1 MSSKS
6 QYRKQNRRKSL
17 RRMQIL
23 TRRIEDLS
31 VGVPKY
37 VLDTMQIEA
46 VAWSIPE
53 WVKLGPSQP
62 SEAEVIDLLERS
74 AEAQLDRLQA
84 YWKEVAQNV

>member
-23 TRRIEDLS
+23 TRRIGYLS
-31 VGVPKY
+31 EGVPEC
-37 VLDTMQIEA
+37 VLDAMQLEA

-62 SEAEVIDLLERS
+62 TEVQLANLMERS
-74 AEAQLDRLQA
+74 FEAQVQRLQA
-84 YWKEVAQNV
+84 YWKVAGRHV